1 MPLILQNHMKWQIKD
16 ESDKRIYTKSNW
28 LPISNCDT
36 FEERAGVYVF
46 ADSDFDVGYI
56 GKAGA
61 GRMVDEINNAIY
73 REKDNGCEKVKA
85 LYTNSDVNAK
95 SLEGELIQEYNP
107 KNNIIGK

>member
-1 MPLILQNHMKWQIKD
+1 MKWQIKD

-36 FEERAGVYVF
+36 LEERAGVYVF
-46 ADSDFDVGYI
+46 ADSDFEVGYV
-56 GKAGA
+56 GKAGVR
-61 GRMVDEINNAIY
+61 RMVEEIRGAVGRKKN
-73 REKDNGCEKVKA
+73 DGCEKVKA

-107 KNNIIGK
+107 KNNIIRK